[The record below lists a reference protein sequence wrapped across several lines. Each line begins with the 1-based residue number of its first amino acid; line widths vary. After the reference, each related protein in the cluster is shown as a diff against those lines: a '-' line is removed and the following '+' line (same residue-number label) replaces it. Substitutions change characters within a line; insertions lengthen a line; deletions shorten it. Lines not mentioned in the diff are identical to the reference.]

1 MDRYAYVIEQ
11 LRRDDFKRL
20 REYAAQER
28 STFTTWLVV
37 VTRRL
42 CLDYRR
48 RRYGRPRGEA
58 DPATQVER
66 VIRKRLVDFVAEDLE
81 LSRSVSS
88 NGPDPEMELRTA
100 ELRESLSAALNSL
113 SAGERLLLAFRY
125 EQGLTARQIAR
136 LLDFPSVFHV
146 YRRLTAVQ
154 QSLRTTLAGR
164 GIDGAS
170 P

>member
-1 MDRYAYVIEQ
+1 VLEQ

-48 RRYGRPRGEA
+48 RKYGRPRGEA
-58 DPATQVER
+58 DSATQVEQ
-66 VIRKRLVDFVAEDLE
+66 VIRKRLVDFVAEELD
-81 LSRSVSS
+81 LSRSPSS

-100 ELRESLSAALNSL
+100 ELRESLSAALETL
-113 SAGERLLLAFRY
+113 PAGERLLLAFRY

-136 LLDFPSVFHV
+136 LLDLPSVFHV
-146 YRRLTAVQ
+146 YRRLNAVQ
-154 QSLRTTLAGR
+154 RSLRTALAGR